1 MKNQPFS
8 LKTFIILALS
18 TCYSSNIFSQSY
30 DREYYSANKDVSIY
44 TSEFQK
50 GKTSISNYILKYNAD
65 VLSENLSR
73 YDYRVDFSIDQKA
86 IITLDS
92 LVQMLGY
99 VTRSN
104 QTNNNNKLKIKNLQ
118 NQIEDYQIQINRI
131 RERSR
136 RDSTAQQRN
145 STETSI
151 NYNEDK
157 IKEANR
163 KLSQIK
169 ENETKVF
176 VSINLND
183 ELSVPSGNSKIT
195 WAKMPGVAYNYLM
208 VENPKVGTSDKSY
221 AGMNLKYIFTKGKSF
236 FQIGVLKSQNLSD
249 VQQYDSLL
257 SPNTINEFFTVEF
270 GQDFYTKHFGRGNRK
285 FLNLY
290 SGYTIGG
297 MIPNKRNDDNL
308 GFIPVLNLSIGVEI
322 IKTKHILLDARG
334 SYFLPL
340 DGINRNTRGILLGT
354 SFNFVF

>member
-18 TCYSSNIFSQSY
+18 TCYSSYIFSQSD

-86 IITLDS
+86 ILTLDS

-131 RERSR
+131 KERSR

-145 STETSI
+145 STESTI

-163 KLSQIK
+163 KLSQIN
-169 ENETKVF
+169 ENQSKVF

-208 VENPKVGTSDKSY
+208 VENPKAGMSDNSY

-236 FQIGVLKSQNLSD
+236 FQIGVLKSQNIGD

-290 SGYTIGG
+290 SGYTFGG

-308 GFIPVLNLSIGVEI
+308 GFIPLLNLSIGVEI

>member
-18 TCYSSNIFSQSY
+18 TCYSSYIFSQSY

-50 GKTSISNYILKYNAD
+50 GKISISNYILKYNAD

-131 RERSR
+131 KERSH

-163 KLSQIK
+163 KLNQIK

-208 VENPKVGTSDKSY
+208 VENSKVGTSDKSY

-236 FQIGVLKSQNLSD
+236 LQIGVLKSQTLSD
-249 VQQYDSLL
+249 VQQYDSSL